1 MERRDFLKAVA
12 AAGIAASAGSL
23 AVKLNETVK
32 KLWQGTEAGEWAD
45 SDRTDIADSQEPK
58 RKVHAWGRSQCR
70 TTHKRQDC

>member
-45 SDRTDIADSQEPK
+45 RDRTDITDSQEPT
-58 RKVHAWGRSQCR
+58 RKLHALGHSQCR
-70 TTHKRQDC
+70 TTRQRQDC